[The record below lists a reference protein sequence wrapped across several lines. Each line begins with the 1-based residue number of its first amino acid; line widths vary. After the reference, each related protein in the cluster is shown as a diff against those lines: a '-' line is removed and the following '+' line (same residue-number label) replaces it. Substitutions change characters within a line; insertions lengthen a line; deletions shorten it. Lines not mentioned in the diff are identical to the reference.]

1 MLQSATRTSSS
12 RANHL
17 LPTPPSL
24 LLTELQS
31 FGMRLTDT
39 TGAASRRGGAGPSD
53 HKAIRIAG
61 QTIMVPI
68 HTASSHHSA
77 VQCVAPPGP
86 GRYPPCCCAME
97 PPWTA
102 SAFRRSHGSTDCRR
116 STGVP
121 YWKIAMLH
129 GTDVLATTVL
139 QTCIRY
145 ADRRTACQFCAIG
158 QSLAANR
165 TIAHKTPV
173 QLAEVARAA
182 VLLDGIRHMVL
193 TTGTPN
199 VIDRGAEILCD
210 STRAIKAAVD
220 LPVQAQCEPPR
231 DALWY
236 ARLRDAGVDSLGMH
250 LEAATQAVRARI
262 MPGKATVSL
271 DRYLDAFRDAV
282 PVFGRGQ
289 VSTYLLAGLGDTAAE
304 ILSLVRDAHRY
315 WRASVRGT
323 VRADHR
329 HAARKP
335 CAADRGVHALG
346 AGAARPHAP
355 RQPAAVG
362 GRKGRAAAAAAPAR
376 PCPPT
381 RTPPDDARNEP
392 LPGRHPAVRAGRVSR
407 QARQRGVGAACPLP
421 VAPGYLLRRAGH
433 LYRTTTMMASMRS
446 PFRWWR

>member
-1 MLQSATRTSSS
+1 
-12 RANHL
+12 
-17 LPTPPSL
+17 
-24 LLTELQS
+24 
-31 FGMRLTDT
+31 MRLTDT

-68 HTASSHHSA
+68 HTASSHHSPFSA
-77 VQCVAPPGP
+77 SPPDQDGTAMLLRDGAPVDRIGF
-86 GRYPPCCCAME
+86 PPQ
-97 PPWTA
+97 PRFYGLQTL
-102 SAFRRSHGSTDCRR
+102 D
-116 STGVP
+116 GVP

-304 ILSLVRDAHRY
+304 ILALCETLI
-315 WRASVRGT
+315 GI
-323 VRADHR
+323 
-329 HAARKP
+329 
-335 CAADRGVHALG
+335 GVHPFVVPFVPITGTPLEN
-346 AGAARPHAP
+346 HAP
-355 RQPAAVG
+355 PTAEFMRSVLAPL
-362 GRKGRAAAAAAPAR
+362 GRMLRDGRLLSADVKAGCSRCGACSSLSAYEAAA
-376 PCPPT
+376 
-381 RTPPDDARNEP
+381 
-392 LPGRHPAVRAGRVSR
+392 
-407 QARQRGVGAACPLP
+407 
-421 VAPGYLLRRAGH
+421 
-433 LYRTTTMMASMRS
+433 
-446 PFRWWR
+446 